1 MTFGFRMGVKVL
13 SRQKPRRCATVRGIL
28 TSIQEPPVDSS
39 VPEHPCTLILAQDD
53 GLDDSD
59 QWKSCFETVTDRGFS
74 QAQWS
79 TQATDLDSALV
90 EMGQDLSPI
99 PSPVWIARG
108 PWTSWMAQFY
118 LESLHLS
125 GLVLVDPLPLD
136 QTRGIQEMEAFL
148 KARSSATTAMFQDF
162 ANHWDHWTLKLEPAA
177 VPMMVISTKPSWK
190 WAAEY
195 TAERHSID
203 DEIVPIVYCSDSSA
217 DGQEAV
223 LIETIMEWVNEEVI

>member
-1 MTFGFRMGVKVL
+1 MTFGFRTGVKVL
-13 SRQKPRRCATVRGIL
+13 SRQKPSRCTTVRGIL
-28 TSIQEPPVDSS
+28 TSIQEPPINSS

-59 QWKSCFETVTDRGFS
+59 QWKSCFETVTNHGFS

-136 QTRGIQEMEAFL
+136 QGDQCRQQDQTRTYRTSVPRCDSRWLAQISRCPDERAIQQVVVGES
-148 KARSSATTAMFQDF
+148 RSESTNGDQRG
-162 ANHWDHWTLKLEPAA
+162 HWPRSLP
-177 VPMMVISTKPSWK
+177 
-190 WAAEY
+190 
-195 TAERHSID
+195 
-203 DEIVPIVYCSDSSA
+203 
-217 DGQEAV
+217 DGHHR
-223 LIETIMEWVNEEVI
+223 